1 MRACARGG
9 EVRGGRVLGGSQPGS
24 SRAAAGPQPGC
35 KRSAGGHEEG
45 GGGGQGRFAGDVSE
59 AEEAALL
66 LRIATETRA
75 VRRDGCAGRLT
86 RV

>member
-1 MRACARGG
+1 M
-9 EVRGGRVLGGSQPGS
+9 LGGSQPGRN
-24 SRAAAGPQPGC
+24 RAATE
-35 KRSAGGHEEG
+35 HEEG

-75 VRRDGCAGRLT
+75 VGRDGCAGRLT